1 MEQEDN
7 IMDSRLR
14 GNDKK
19 RAVLW
24 EALAE
29 GKKVRCKLCAHRCVI
44 AEGKLGHCAVRK
56 NIGGVLYSLS
66 YYKVCSANV
75 DPIEKKP
82 LFHFQPGS
90 KSMSISTPGCNFQCE
105 FCQNWHISQQAIE
118 EGTLEGEAVPPMQI
132 VDSAVRT
139 GCKSIS
145 YTYTEPTIFME
156 LCADCAV
163 PAKEKGLA
171 NVFVSNGYQT
181 REAIDFAKGWLDA
194 INVDLK
200 AFNEDY
206 YRKLCKARLQPVLDT
221 ISYIAKET
229 NIWQE
234 VTTLLVPGENDSDDE
249 LKRLAGWLVANAGT
263 DVPWHISR
271 FYPQYKYLDSEPTPM
286 ETLERAYEI
295 GKAVGLHYVYM
306 GNVPGAESEN
316 TFCYKC
322 GGRLIG
328 RMGYRILANRIKDS
342 CCPDCGTKIA
352 GKW

>member
-1 MEQEDN
+1 MKNN
-7 IMDSRLR
+7 IMDSRFR
-14 GNDKK
+14 GNDK
-19 RAVLW
+19 RQAVLW
-24 EALAE
+24 EPSGE
-29 GKKVRCKLCAHRCVI
+29 GKKVRCKLCAWRCLI
-44 AEGKLGHCAVRK
+44 ADGKLGHCAVRK
-56 NIGGVLYSLS
+56 NIGGVLYSLN

-105 FCQNWHISQQAIE
+105 FCQNWHISQQAVE
-118 EGTLEGEAVPPMQI
+118 EGTLEGEAVAPMQI

-163 PAKEKGLA
+163 PAKERGLA

-181 REAIDFAKGWLDA
+181 REAIDFAKDWLDA

-206 YRKLCKARLQPVLDT
+206 YRRLCKAHLQPVLDT

-234 VTTLLVPGENDSDDE
+234 ITTLLVPGENDSSDE
-249 LKRLAGWLVANAGT
+249 LKRLAEWLVENAGT

-271 FYPQYKYLDSEPTPM
+271 FYPQYKYLDSEPTPV
-286 ETLERAYEI
+286 ESLERAYKI
-295 GKAVGLHYVYM
+295 GKAAGLRYVYV
-306 GNVPGAESEN
+306 GNMPGSRLEN

-322 GGRLIG
+322 GKMLIE
-328 RMGYRILANRIKDS
+328 RVGYRIAANKIKDS